1 VSSHA
6 DGRYVTAG
14 GVRTWMEVEGAG
26 DVVVLAGGGPG
37 NGHAHYH
44 PWFSALAEDRSV
56 VYFDYLG
63 TGRSDRLEGRGRY
76 SIERYAEQVESLREH
91 LGAERIALVGISFGG
106 MPALEYTQRWPERV
120 DRLVLSNAQVSAHT
134 WQAGN
139 IDAVNAAL
147 RSHFPERWRALLA
160 LRERGIR
167 SLADEYQELFEDVL
181 ERLEWADPER
191 RPQLTR
197 DDFNAP
203 NPDVYAALVGDD
215 PEWEVTGTMAGF
227 DPDLSTISAP
237 TLVVS
242 GRWDQL
248 TSPAIADAAAAAL
261 PDARL
266 HVFERS
272 AHRPWAEQ
280 PEEYFTL
287 VRSFLAG

>member
-1 VSSHA
+1 
-6 DGRYVTAG
+6 
-14 GVRTWMEVEGAG
+14 
-26 DVVVLAGGGPG
+26 
-37 NGHAHYH
+37 
-44 PWFSALAEDRSV
+44 
-56 VYFDYLG
+56 
-63 TGRSDRLEGRGRY
+63 
-76 SIERYAEQVESLREH
+76 
-91 LGAERIALVGISFGG
+91 

-120 DRLVLSNAQVSAHT
+120 DRLVLSNAQVSVHT

-147 RSHFPERWRALLA
+147 RRHFPERWRALLA

-181 ERLEWADPER
+181 ERLEWTDPER

-227 DPDLSTISAP
+227 DPDLSRISAP

-248 TSPAIADAAAAAL
+248 TSPAIADATAAAL

-287 VRSFLAG
+287 VRGFLAG